1 MKRKVIISFVSL
13 AVFVAG
19 FFMLQRLLV
28 PKYVTENKE
37 GALIREYY
45 DNAGGNDIIFIG
57 DCEVYESFSPMRL
70 WEKYGI
76 TSYVRGS
83 ANQTIWQ
90 SYYILKETL
99 KYETPKVVVF
109 NVLSMKYDKP
119 VKEEYNRL
127 TLDGMKLSLE
137 KMQSVSASMTEEENA
152 VSYIFPILRFHYR
165 YSELTKED
173 IKYYITRPQV
183 SYMGYLMNKN
193 VKPYTVLPSRQALA
207 DYTFAD
213 VCYDYLERI
222 TKLCREN
229 NIELILVK
237 APSLYPYWYDEWDNA
252 MEEYAKNN
260 GLFYIN
266 FLECVDETGIDYS
279 TDTYDGGL
287 HLNLYGAEKLTD
299 YFGRMLISDLNI
311 EFSQK
316 SDTISRKWNER
327 LEEYAEERMR

>member
-13 AVFVAG
+13 AVFVSG

-28 PKYVTENKE
+28 PKYVTENRE

-45 DNAGGNDIIFIG
+45 DNAGSNDIIFIG

-127 TLDGMKLSLE
+127 TLDGMKFSLE
-137 KMQSVSASMTEEENA
+137 KMQAVSASMTEEENP

-193 VKPYTVLPSRQALA
+193 VKPYTVLPSRQKLT
-207 DYTFAD
+207 DYSFSD
-213 VCYDYLERI
+213 VCYDYLDRI
-222 TKLCREN
+222 TKLCSEN

-237 APSLYPYWYDEWDNA
+237 APSLYPYWYDEWDDA

-266 FLECVDETGIDYS
+266 FLECADETGIDYS

-299 YFGRMLISDLNI
+299 YFGKMLISDLNI

-327 LEEYAEERMR
+327 LEEYAEERTR